1 MHRIFNDSFLS
12 SLRCHRAPSHVL
24 PFPRSREEQCSF
36 LSSFR
41 EGGENFA
48 PHRRRRHHW
57 SSFQS
62 TSNEV
67 KSVRFFLVTAFVLS
81 AHLLTI
87 VTPSTAD
94 FTREEKDEDETT
106 RIGSAAPVVL
116 ETLAND
122 ALDAARL
129 VPRKYG

>member
-1 MHRIFNDSFLS
+1 MTI
-12 SLRCHRAPSHVL
+12 PSDGAEVVMTQVT
-24 PFPRSREEQCSF
+24 PGVNREYQKERWPQHSKF
-36 LSSFR
+36 
-41 EGGENFA
+41 
-48 PHRRRRHHW
+48 
-57 SSFQS
+57 FQG
-62 TSNEV
+62 
-67 KSVRFFLVTAFVLS
+67 VRFFLVTAFVLS
-81 AHLLTI
+81 AHLLAR

-106 RIGSAAPVVL
+106 RISSAAPVAL